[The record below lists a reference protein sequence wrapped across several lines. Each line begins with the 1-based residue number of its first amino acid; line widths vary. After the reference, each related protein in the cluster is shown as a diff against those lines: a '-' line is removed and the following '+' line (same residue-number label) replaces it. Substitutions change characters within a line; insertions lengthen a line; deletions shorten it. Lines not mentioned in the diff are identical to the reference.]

1 VVKAGSLILTAILCA
16 LVAAAQASAAPVA
29 TVSCPAPYAI
39 MVRTLTA
46 MEAEVQIGVDYDRY
60 ENLLVKVRTAYNRLP
75 TNSVSIACLNAVG
88 IPAEQAMNN
97 FIRASN
103 SWAGCN
109 RRVADG
115 LSKSCVGST
124 SYGEA
129 SRRIYWQRASASIQ
143 KAVNSIG

>member
-1 VVKAGSLILTAILCA
+1 MVKAGSLILSAILCA
-16 LVAAAQASAAPVA
+16 LVTAMEASAAPEA
-29 TVSCPAPYAI
+29 TVFCPAPYAA
-39 MVRTLTA
+39 MVRALTA
-46 MEAEVQIGVDYDRY
+46 MEAEVQTGVSYGQY

-109 RRVADG
+109 RRVAAG

-143 KAVNSIG
+143 KAVNNIG